1 MSRMQ
6 ALMVALE
13 HAEKERD
20 AALLVMQRAAGQLD
34 AAQKQAQ
41 QLQDYRAEYQQRWS
55 AQFKREGTI
64 DILHCYQNF
73 MARLNTAIEQQQRMV
88 EQAKV
93 QHEHAQ
99 EALMERETRA
109 ASIRKLIERRAAE
122 QALAQER
129 RDQKAT
135 DEQASRISWASRTN
149 LMIA

>member
-6 ALMVALE
+6 ALKVALE

-20 AALLVMQRAAGQLD
+20 AALLAMQSAAGQLD
-34 AAQKQAQ
+34 TAQKQAQ

-88 EQAKV
+88 EQAKA
-93 QHEHAQ
+93 QHERAQ
-99 EALMERETRA
+99 EVLMERETRA
-109 ASIRKLIERRAAE
+109 ASIRKLIERREAE
-122 QALAQER
+122 HALAQQR
-129 RDQKAT
+129 REQKAT
-135 DEQASRISWASRTN
+135 DEQASRISWTSRTH

>member
-6 ALMVALE
+6 ALKVALE

-20 AALLVMQRAAGQLD
+20 AALLAMQRAAGQLD
-34 AAQKQAQ
+34 AAQRQAT

-73 MARLNTAIEQQQRMV
+73 MARLNTAIEQQQRVV
-88 EQAKV
+88 EQARL
-93 QHEHAQ
+93 QHESAQ

-109 ASIRKLIERRAAE
+109 ASIRKLIERRSAE
-122 QALAQER
+122 HALAQER
-129 RDQKAT
+129 REQKAT
-135 DEQASRISWASRTN
+135 DEQASRISWTSRTH
-149 LMIA
+149 LIIA

>member
-6 ALMVALE
+6 ALKVALE

-20 AALLVMQRAAGQLD
+20 AALLAMQRAAAQLD
-34 AAQKQAQ
+34 AAQRQAT
-41 QLQDYRAEYQQRWS
+41 QLLDYRAEYQQRWS

-73 MARLNTAIEQQQRMV
+73 MARLNTAIEQQQRIV
-88 EQAKV
+88 EQARLG
-93 QHEHAQ
+93 HERSQ

-109 ASIRKLIERRAAE
+109 ASIRKLIERRVTE

-129 RDQKAT
+129 REQKAT
-135 DEQASRISWASRTN
+135 DEQASRISWTN
-149 LMIA
+149 RMHLLTA